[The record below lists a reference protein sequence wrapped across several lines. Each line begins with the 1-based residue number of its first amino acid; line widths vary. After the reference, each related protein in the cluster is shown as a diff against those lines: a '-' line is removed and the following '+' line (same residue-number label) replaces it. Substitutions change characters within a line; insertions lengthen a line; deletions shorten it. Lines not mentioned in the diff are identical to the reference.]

1 MNRLAIALVLPLL
14 AMAATPNEKLKQCC
28 ATLKDADKECVD
40 RFCDFNAISQA
51 NVSAGRQR
59 KKKEKRIWPSGESN
73 LGAQARRA
81 KAQATR
87 PLVHMRAILNFM
99 STCGERGPTVGQ
111 MWDCASLRHNH
122 EQCCINKG
130 VSGEC
135 LKYCTAHKGAPSD
148 YLNYAFCTE
157 NFNEIRDCF
166 HEHLDKNEPFKK
178 L

>member
-1 MNRLAIALVLPLL
+1 MYRFALALALPLL
-14 AMAATPNEKLKQCC
+14 ALAATPNEKLKQCC
-28 ATLKDADKECVD
+28 ATLKDADKECVE

-51 NVSAGRQR
+51 N
-59 KKKEKRIWPSGESN
+59 
-73 LGAQARRA
+73 
-81 KAQATR
+81 
-87 PLVHMRAILNFM
+87 ILNFM

-122 EQCCINKG
+122 ESCCKAKG

-166 HEHLDKNEPFKK
+166 HEHLEKNEPFKK